1 MRSFQVIML
10 MKNPIVYLLVTG
22 WAYAGKHRSVIVLY
36 TVMFAL
42 AQAMM
47 LAEPYI
53 IGKLINC
60 LQAGVTGAATSTLQ
74 RDHLMDQVKFYLLIY
89 FVTQVGFWVFHG
101 PGRLLERYVAFNMK
115 ATFKGKLFST
125 LTRLPLKW
133 HREHHSGDSIDKV
146 NRASN
151 SLFEFFDTSFEIAY
165 MFFRLIGS
173 MAVLVWFMPGAG
185 LISTVV
191 TTIAIVV
198 IFAFDKVLVKNYSTL
213 NRFEN
218 STASAVH
225 DYVTNIIS
233 VITLRL
239 EQRVHGE
246 VSRRMLLPLSL
257 FKSNNA
263 VNEIKWCITTVL
275 IATMIVTVLGWYT
288 ATTVGVGKVI
298 EVGTFFTLFEY
309 LRRIG
314 DSFYQFAWIYG
325 TVVRQAADVRSAEP
339 IANGLDAAEGGEEE
353 QFHLPKEW
361 NVLEVKNLNFTYED
375 DKHRKHHLKD
385 INLTLKKG
393 MAVAFVGESGSGKS
407 TLLSLLRGTQ
417 NAHCANVFA
426 DGVELPGGLKHIADA
441 TTLMPQDPEIFSD
454 TIGFNLTFGLEV
466 DENEIREAIKLAR
479 FEPVLKRLPNG
490 LETSIAEKGVNLSGG
505 EKQRLALA
513 RGIFF
518 AKDSEIVLLDEPTS
532 SVDPQNER
540 VIYANIL
547 ERFSDRCVV
556 SSLHK
561 LHLLDMFDV
570 VYVFHNGEIVE
581 CGEVSE
587 VLAQNGRLSEL
598 FNSYESATEIVPV
611 MAAQTAIAG

>member
-1 MRSFQVIML
+1 ML

-74 RDHLMDQVKFYLLIY
+74 RDYLMDQVKFYLLIY

-101 PGRLLERYVAFNMK
+101 PGRLLERYVAFNLK
-115 ATFKGKLFST
+115 ATYKGRLFST
-125 LTRLPLKW
+125 LTKLPLKW

-185 LISTVV
+185 LISCVV
-191 TTIAIVV
+191 TTVAIVV

-275 IATMIVTVLGWYT
+275 IATMIVSVLGWYT
-288 ATTVGVGKVI
+288 ATTVGVGKAI

-339 IANGLDAAEGGEEE
+339 IANGMEGVGEEE

-361 NVLEVKNLNFTYED
+361 DVLEVKNLNFTYED

-385 INLTLKKG
+385 INLTLQKG
-393 MAVAFVGESGSGKS
+393 LAVAFVGESGSGKS

-417 NAHCANVFA
+417 NAHCAEVFA
-426 DGVELPGGLKHIADA
+426 DGVELSGGLKHIADA

-454 TIGFNLTFGLEV
+454 TIVFNLTFGLEV
-466 DENEIREAIKLAR
+466 DENEIREAIRLAR

-518 AKDSEIVLLDEPTS
+518 ARDSEIILLDEPTS

-547 ERFSDRCVV
+547 GAFPDRCVV

-598 FNSYESATEIVPV
+598 FNSYEGATEMVPV

>member
-1 MRSFQVIML
+1 ML

-36 TVMFAL
+36 TVMFAF

-60 LQAGVTGAATSTLQ
+60 LQTGVTGVATGTQ
-74 RDHLMDQVKFYLLIY
+74 HDHLMDQVKMYLLLY
-89 FVTQVGFWVFHG
+89 FVTQVGFWLFHG
-101 PGRLLERYVAFNMK
+101 PGRLLERYVAFNIK
-115 ATFKGKLFST
+115 ATFKGKLFSI
-125 LTRLPLKW
+125 LTKLPLKW

-173 MAVLVWFMPGAG
+173 MIVLVWFMPEAGA
-185 LISTVV
+185 ISVAV
-191 TTIAIVV
+191 TFVALAV
-198 IFAFDKVLVKNYSTL
+198 IFGFDRILVKNYSTL

-239 EQRVHGE
+239 EHRVHGE

-288 ATTVGVGKVI
+288 ATTVGVGKAI
-298 EVGTFFTLFEY
+298 EGGTFFTLFEY

-325 TVVRQAADVRSAEP
+325 TVVRQAADVKSAEP
-339 IANGLDAAEGGEEE
+339 IANGMSEVGEEE
-353 QFHLPKEW
+353 LFHLPKEW
-361 NVLEVKNLNFTYED
+361 DVLEVKNLNFTYED

-393 MAVAFVGESGSGKS
+393 LAVAFVGESGSGKS

-466 DENEIREAIKLAR
+466 DENEIREAIRMAR
-479 FEPVLKRLPNG
+479 FEPVLKRLPSG

-518 AKDSEIVLLDEPTS
+518 ARESEIILLDEPTS

-547 ERFSDRCVV
+547 GAFPDRCVV

-598 FNSYESATEIVPV
+598 FNSYEGATEMTPV
-611 MAAQTAIAG
+611 MATQQAAIAG

>member
-1 MRSFQVIML
+1 ML

-22 WAYAGKHRSVIVLY
+22 WAYAGKYRSVIVLY

-60 LQAGVTGAATSTLQ
+60 IQTGVTGGTPDVAHRA
-74 RDHLMDQVKFYLLIY
+74 HLMDQVKFYLLIY

-115 ATFKGKLFST
+115 AAFKGKLFSI
-125 LTRLPLKW
+125 LTKLPLKW
-133 HREHHSGDSIDKV
+133 HREHHSGESIDKV

-173 MAVLVWFMPGAG
+173 TVVLVWFMPEAG
-185 LISTVV
+185 FIATAV
-191 TTIAIVV
+191 TALAIAV
-198 IFAFDKVLVKNYSTL
+198 IFGFDRVLVKNYSTL

-225 DYVTNIIS
+225 DYITNIIS

-239 EQRVHGE
+239 EHRVHGE

-275 IATMIVTVLGWYT
+275 IASMIVTVLGWYT
-288 ATTVGVGKVI
+288 ATTVGAGKII
-298 EVGTFFTLFEY
+298 EGGTFFTLFEY

-325 TVVRQAADVRSAEP
+325 TVVRQAADVKSAEP
-339 IANGLDAAEGGEEE
+339 IANGMNDAGESGSENE
-353 QFHLPKEW
+353 QYHLPSKW
-361 NVLEVKNLNFTYED
+361 DVLEVKNLNFTYED

-393 MAVAFVGESGSGKS
+393 LSIAFVGESGSGKS

-417 NAHCANVFA
+417 NAYSVSVLA
-426 DGVELPGGLKHIADA
+426 DGVELPEGLKHIADA

-454 TIGFNLTFGLEV
+454 TIGFNLTFGLDV
-466 DENEIREAIKLAR
+466 DEAEIREAIRMAR
-479 FEPVLKRLPNG
+479 FESVLKRLPNG

-540 VIYANIL
+540 IIYANIL
-547 ERFSDRCVV
+547 DTFSDRCVV

-570 VYVFHNGEIVE
+570 VYVFHNGEVVE
-581 CGEVSE
+581 CGEVND
-587 VLAQNGRLSEL
+587 VLSRNGRLSEL
-598 FNSYESATEIVPV
+598 FSSYEGATEMVPA

>member
-1 MRSFQVIML
+1 

-36 TVMFAL
+36 TVMFAF

-60 LQAGVTGAATSTLQ
+60 LQTGVTGVATGTVHH
-74 RDHLMDQVKFYLLIY
+74 DHLMDQVKMYLLLY

-101 PGRLLERYVAFNMK
+101 PGRLLERYVAFNIK
-115 ATFKGKLFST
+115 ASFKGKLFSV

-173 MAVLVWFMPGAG
+173 MIVLVVFMPGAG
-185 LISTVV
+185 VIASVV
-191 TTIAIVV
+191 TLLAIVV
-198 IFAFDKVLVKNYSTL
+198 IFGFDRVLVKNYSTL

-239 EQRVHGE
+239 EHRVHGE

-275 IATMIVTVLGWYT
+275 IASMIVAVLGWYT
-288 ATTVGVGKVI
+288 ATTVGVGKAI
-298 EVGTFFTLFEY
+298 EGGTFFTLFEY

-325 TVVRQAADVRSAEP
+325 TVVRQAADVKSAEP
-339 IANGLDAAEGGEEE
+339 IANGMNETGLGSEEE

-361 NVLEVKNLNFTYED
+361 DVLEVKNLNFTYED

-393 MAVAFVGESGSGKS
+393 LSVAFVGESGSGKS

-417 NAHCANVFA
+417 NAYSANVFA

-466 DENEIREAIKLAR
+466 DENEVREAIRMAR
-479 FEPVLKRLPNG
+479 FEPVLKRLPSG

-518 AKDSEIVLLDEPTS
+518 ARDSEIILLDEPTS

-547 ERFSDRCVV
+547 GAFPDRCVV

-598 FNSYESATEIVPV
+598 FNSYEGATEMVP
-611 MAAQTAIAG
+611 MLPAQTAIAG

>member
-1 MRSFQVIML
+1 ML
-10 MKNPIVYLLVTG
+10 MKNPIVYLLWTG
-22 WAYAGKHRSVIVLY
+22 WAYAGKYRSVIVLY
-36 TVMFAL
+36 TVMFAC

-60 LQAGVTGAATSTLQ
+60 IQAGVTGVAAGQ
-74 RDHLMDQVKFYLLIY
+74 VPRDHLMDQVKWYLLIY

-101 PGRLLERYVAFNMK
+101 PGRLLERFVAFNMK
-115 ATFKGKLFST
+115 AAYKGKLFST
-125 LTRLPLKW
+125 LTKLPLKW

-151 SLFEFFDTSFEIAY
+151 SLFEFYDTSFEIAY

-173 MAVLVWFMPGAG
+173 MIVLCVFMPEAG
-185 LISTVV
+185 LIATVV
-191 TTIAIVV
+191 TSLAVAV
-198 IFAFDKVLVKNYSTL
+198 IFGFDRVLVKNYSTL

-239 EQRVHGE
+239 EHRVHGE
-246 VSRRMLLPLSL
+246 VKRRMLLPLSL

-275 IATMIVTVLGWYT
+275 IASMIVTVLGWYT
-288 ATTVGVGKVI
+288 ASTVGAGKTI
-298 EVGTFFTLFEY
+298 EGGTFFTLFEY

-325 TVVRQAADVRSAEP
+325 TVVRQAADVKSAEP
-339 IANGLDAAEGGEEE
+339 IANGLSSPDAGEEE
-353 QFHLPKEW
+353 QFHLPKQW
-361 NVLEVKNLNFTYED
+361 DVLEVKNLNFTYED

-393 MAVAFVGESGSGKS
+393 LAVAFVGESGSGKS
-407 TLLSLLRGTQ
+407 TLLNLLRGTQ
-417 NAHCANVFA
+417 TAHCADVFA
-426 DGVELPGGLKHIADA
+426 DGVQLPGGLKHVADA

-466 DENEIREAIKLAR
+466 DEEEIREAIRMAR

-518 AKDSEIVLLDEPTS
+518 ARDSEVILLDEPTS

-547 ERFSDRCVV
+547 EAFSDRCVV

-581 CGEVSE
+581 YGEVNE

-598 FNSYESATEIVPV
+598 FNSYEGATEMTPL
-611 MAAQTAIAG
+611 MAAQQAAIAG

>member
-1 MRSFQVIML
+1 ML

-125 LTRLPLKW
+125 LTKLPLKW

-288 ATTVGVGKVI
+288 ATTVGVGKMI

-325 TVVRQAADVRSAEP
+325 TVVRQAADVKSAEP
-339 IANGLDAAEGGEEE
+339 IANGLSAAQGGEEE

-361 NVLEVKNLNFTYED
+361 NTLEVKNLNFTYED

-385 INLTLKKG
+385 IDLTLKKG
-393 MAVAFVGESGSGKS
+393 LAVAFVGESGSGKS

-466 DENEIREAIKLAR
+466 DENEVREAIKLAR

-561 LHLLDMFDV
+561 LHLLDMFDM

>member
-1 MRSFQVIML
+1 

-22 WAYAGKHRSVIVLY
+22 WAYAGKHRSIIVLY

-60 LQAGVTGAATSTLQ
+60 LQAGVTGAATGTAKH
-74 RDHLMDQVKFYLLIY
+74 DHLMDQVKFYLLIY

-101 PGRLLERYVAFNMK
+101 PGRLLERFVAFNMK
-115 ATFKGKLFST
+115 AAYKGKLFST

-185 LISTVV
+185 VIASAV
-191 TTIAIVV
+191 TLLAIVV
-198 IFAFDKVLVKNYSTL
+198 IFCFDKILVKNYSTL

-239 EQRVHGE
+239 EHRVHGE
-246 VSRRMLLPLSL
+246 VSRRMFLPLSL

-275 IATMIVTVLGWYT
+275 IASMIVAVLGWYT
-288 ATTVGVGKVI
+288 ATTVGVGKTI
-298 EVGTFFTLFEY
+298 EGGTFFTLFEY

-325 TVVRQAADVRSAEP
+325 TVVRQAADVKSAEP
-339 IANGLDAAEGGEEE
+339 IANGMPEACGGAGEES
-353 QFHLPKEW
+353 QFHLPREW
-361 NVLEVKNLNFTYED
+361 DVLEVKNLSFTYED
-375 DKHRKHHLKD
+375 DKHRTHHLKD

-393 MAVAFVGESGSGKS
+393 LTVAFVGESGSGKS

-417 NAHCANVFA
+417 SAHCANVFA
-426 DGVELPGGLKHIADA
+426 DAVELPGGLKHIADA

-466 DENEIREAIKLAR
+466 DENEVREAIRLAR
-479 FEPVLKRLPNG
+479 FEPVLKRLPSG

-518 AKDSEIVLLDEPTS
+518 ARDSEIILLDEPTS

-547 ERFSDRCVV
+547 GAFPDRCVV

-581 CGEVSE
+581 FGEVGE

-598 FNSYESATEIVPV
+598 FNSYEGATEMVPV
-611 MAAQTAIAG
+611 LATQTAIA

>member
-1 MRSFQVIML
+1 ML

-36 TVMFAL
+36 TVMFAF

-60 LQAGVTGAATSTLQ
+60 LQTGVTGVATGTVHH
-74 RDHLMDQVKFYLLIY
+74 DHLMDQVKMYLLLY

-101 PGRLLERYVAFNMK
+101 PGRLLERYVAFNIK
-115 ATFKGKLFST
+115 ASFKGKLFSV

-173 MAVLVWFMPGAG
+173 MIVLVVFMPGAG
-185 LISTVV
+185 VIASVV
-191 TTIAIVV
+191 TLLAIVV
-198 IFAFDKVLVKNYSTL
+198 IFGFDRVLVKNYSTL

-239 EQRVHGE
+239 EHRVHGE

-275 IATMIVTVLGWYT
+275 IASMIVAVLGWYT
-288 ATTVGVGKVI
+288 ATTVGVGKAI
-298 EVGTFFTLFEY
+298 EGGTFFTLFEY

-325 TVVRQAADVRSAEP
+325 TVVRQAADVKSAEP
-339 IANGLDAAEGGEEE
+339 IANGMNETGLGSEEE

-361 NVLEVKNLNFTYED
+361 DVLEVKNLNFTYED

-393 MAVAFVGESGSGKS
+393 LSVAFVGESGSGKS

-417 NAHCANVFA
+417 NAYSANVFA

-466 DENEIREAIKLAR
+466 DENEVREAIRMAR
-479 FEPVLKRLPNG
+479 FEPVLKRLPSG

-518 AKDSEIVLLDEPTS
+518 ARDSEIILLDEPTS

-547 ERFSDRCVV
+547 GAFPDRCVV

-598 FNSYESATEIVPV
+598 FNSYEGATEMVP
-611 MAAQTAIAG
+611 MLPAQTAIAG

>member
-36 TVMFAL
+36 TVMFAF

-60 LQAGVTGAATSTLQ
+60 LQTGVTGVATGSVH
-74 RDHLMDQVKFYLLIY
+74 DHLMDQVKMYLLLY
-89 FVTQVGFWVFHG
+89 FVTQVGFWLFHG
-101 PGRLLERYVAFNMK
+101 PGRLLERYVAFNIK
-115 ATFKGKLFST
+115 ATFKGKLFSI

-173 MAVLVWFMPGAG
+173 MIVLVWFMPEAGA
-185 LISTVV
+185 ISITV
-191 TTIAIVV
+191 TFIALAV
-198 IFAFDKVLVKNYSTL
+198 IFGFDRILVKNYSTL

-239 EQRVHGE
+239 EHRVHGE

-288 ATTVGVGKVI
+288 ATTVGVGKAI
-298 EVGTFFTLFEY
+298 EGGTFFTLFEY

-325 TVVRQAADVRSAEP
+325 TVVRQAADVKSAEP
-339 IANGLDAAEGGEEE
+339 IANGMTEVGEEE
-353 QFHLPKEW
+353 IFHLPKEW

-393 MAVAFVGESGSGKS
+393 LAVAFVGESGSGKS

-466 DENEIREAIKLAR
+466 DENEIREAIRLAR
-479 FEPVLKRLPNG
+479 FEPVLKRLPSG

-518 AKDSEIVLLDEPTS
+518 ARDSEIILLDEPTS

-547 ERFSDRCVV
+547 GAFPDRCVV

-598 FNSYESATEIVPV
+598 FNSYEGATEMTPV
-611 MAAQTAIAG
+611 MATQQAAIAG

>member
-1 MRSFQVIML
+1 ML

-22 WAYAGKHRSVIVLY
+22 WAYAGKYRALILVY

-60 LQAGVTGAATSTLQ
+60 MQSGVAGLSTGTLQ
-74 RDHLMDQVKFYLLIY
+74 RDHLMDQVKMYLLIY

-115 ATFKGKLFST
+115 AAFKGKLFST
-125 LTRLPLKW
+125 LTKLPLKW

-173 MAVLVWFMPGAG
+173 MIVLMIFMPMAG
-185 LISTVV
+185 LIASVV
-191 TTIAIVV
+191 TLLAIAV
-198 IFAFDKVLVKNYSTL
+198 IFGFDRVLVKNYSTL

-225 DYVTNIIS
+225 DYITNIIS
-233 VITLRL
+233 VITLRV
-239 EQRVHGE
+239 EHRVHGE
-246 VSRRMLLPLSL
+246 VLRRMFQPLSL
-257 FKSNNA
+257 FKSNNTI
-263 VNEIKWCITTVL
+263 NEIKWCITTVL

-288 ATTVGVGKVI
+288 ATTVGAGKTI
-298 EVGTFFTLFEY
+298 EGGTFFTLFEY

-325 TVVRQAADVRSAEP
+325 TVVRQSADVKGAEP
-339 IANGLDAAEGGEEE
+339 IANGMKELSADGSEEE
-353 QFHLPKEW
+353 QFHLPEEW
-361 NVLEVKNLNFTYED
+361 HVLEVKNLNFTYED

-393 MAVAFVGESGSGKS
+393 QSIAFVGESGSGKS

-417 NAHCANVFA
+417 NAHSASVLV
-426 DGVELPGGLKHIADA
+426 DGSEVPGGLKAVADA

-466 DENEIREAIKLAR
+466 DENEIREAIRMAR

-518 AKDSEIVLLDEPTS
+518 AKDSEVVLLDEPTS

-547 ERFSDRCVV
+547 DAFSDRCVV

-598 FNSYESATEIVPV
+598 FNSYEGATEMVPMV
-611 MAAQTAIAG
+611 ATQTAIAG

>member
-1 MRSFQVIML
+1 ML

-60 LQAGVTGAATSTLQ
+60 LQTGVTGVATGTANH
-74 RDHLMDQVKFYLLIY
+74 DHLMDQVKFYLLIY

-125 LTRLPLKW
+125 LTKLPLKW

-151 SLFEFFDTSFEIAY
+151 SLFEFYDTSFEIAY

-173 MAVLVWFMPGAG
+173 MIVLVLFMPGAG
-185 LISTVV
+185 VIATVV
-191 TTIAIVV
+191 TLLAIAV
-198 IFAFDKVLVKNYSTL
+198 IFGFDRVLVKNYSTL

-288 ATTVGVGKVI
+288 ATSVGVGKAI
-298 EVGTFFTLFEY
+298 EGGTFFTLFEY

-325 TVVRQAADVRSAEP
+325 TVVRQAADVKSAEP
-339 IANGLDAAEGGEEE
+339 IANGMPEACEEE

-361 NVLEVKNLNFTYED
+361 DVLEVKNLNFTYED

-393 MAVAFVGESGSGKS
+393 LSIAFVGESGSGKS

-426 DGVELPGGLKHIADA
+426 DGVDLPGGLKHIADA

-466 DENEIREAIKLAR
+466 DEDEVREAIRMAR
-479 FEPVLKRLPNG
+479 FEPVLKRLPSG

-518 AKDSEIVLLDEPTS
+518 ARDSEIILLDEPTS

-547 ERFSDRCVV
+547 GAFPDRCVV

-581 CGEVSE
+581 YGEVNE
-587 VLAQNGRLSEL
+587 VLAMNGRLSEL
-598 FNSYESATEIVPV
+598 FNSYEGATEMVPV
-611 MAAQTAIAG
+611 LATQTAIAG

>member
-1 MRSFQVIML
+1 ML

-36 TVMFAL
+36 TVMFAF

-60 LQAGVTGAATSTLQ
+60 LQTGVTGVATGTVHH
-74 RDHLMDQVKFYLLIY
+74 DHLMDQVKMYLLLY

-101 PGRLLERYVAFNMK
+101 PGRLLERYVAFNIK
-115 ATFKGKLFST
+115 ASFKGKLFSV

-173 MAVLVWFMPGAG
+173 MIVLVVFMPGAG
-185 LISTVV
+185 VIASVV
-191 TTIAIVV
+191 TLLAIVV
-198 IFAFDKVLVKNYSTL
+198 IFGFDRVLVKNYSTL

-239 EQRVHGE
+239 EHRVHGE

-275 IATMIVTVLGWYT
+275 IASMIVAVLGWYM
-288 ATTVGVGKVI
+288 ATTVGVGKAI
-298 EVGTFFTLFEY
+298 EGGTFFTLFEY

-325 TVVRQAADVRSAEP
+325 TVVRQAADVKSAEP
-339 IANGLDAAEGGEEE
+339 IANGMNETGLGSEEE

-361 NVLEVKNLNFTYED
+361 DVLEVKNLNFTYED

-393 MAVAFVGESGSGKS
+393 LSVAFVGESGSGKS

-417 NAHCANVFA
+417 NAYSANVFA

-466 DENEIREAIKLAR
+466 DENEVREAIRMAR
-479 FEPVLKRLPNG
+479 FEPVLKRLPSG

-518 AKDSEIVLLDEPTS
+518 ARDSEIILLDEPTS

-547 ERFSDRCVV
+547 GAFPDRCVV

-598 FNSYESATEIVPV
+598 FNSYEGATEMVP
-611 MAAQTAIAG
+611 MLPAQTAIAG